1 MQSIE
6 GLDLPQQLTKDELDA
21 KTWAMGFL
29 ILLYKM
35 TRGETSDRLLH
46 TTQIHCFDD

>member
-1 MQSIE
+1 MQSIG
-6 GLDLPQQLTKDELDA
+6 GLDPLQQPTKDELDA

-29 ILLYKM
+29 ILLCRM
-35 TRGETSDRLLH
+35 MRGETLDRLLH